1 MAEKDTSN
9 PGEGSPSRSETQNFA
24 VMFKSVMNEMKE
36 LKQTVASLLEPM
48 DDGEY
53 EDNAAESNE
62 LEAATPVGRKE
73 PNADETSK
81 TPVAT
86 ASSSKLLAEI
96 VQDLDIEEKTGN
108 DVDEGLVKLLSGL
121 LKDKLQEDKV
131 QTRIDKYPRPGN
143 VKGLRTPRVNRLIWN
158 QISPQACTSDSKSQ
172 KSQNALVASIVATIK
187 ATTLALESEDADAT
201 SQNKVIMSTLTDA
214 ITLAMQCFHDMNSSR
229 RQVMNK
235 DLHRNY
241 SALCNN
247 TTVPPTS
254 EYLFG
259 DLSKLTKDISDA
271 NKLARK
277 VRPQHVRGP
286 NRKFRKF

>member
-1 MAEKDTSN
+1 
-9 PGEGSPSRSETQNFA
+9 
-24 VMFKSVMNEMKE
+24 MNEMKE

-108 DVDEGLVKLLSGL
+108 DVDEGLVKLLNGL

-131 QTRIDKYPRPGN
+131 QTRIDKFP
-143 VKGLRTPRVNRLIWN
+143 
-158 QISPQACTSDSKSQ
+158 PQARTSDLKSQ
-172 KSQNALVASIVATIK
+172 KSRNTLIASIVACWRHK
-187 ATTLALESEDADAT
+187 
-201 SQNKVIMSTLTDA
+201 
-214 ITLAMQCFHDMNSSR
+214 
-229 RQVMNK
+229 
-235 DLHRNY
+235 
-241 SALCNN
+241 CNN
-247 TTVPPTS
+247 WS
-254 EYLFG
+254 
-259 DLSKLTKDISDA
+259 
-271 NKLARK
+271 
-277 VRPQHVRGP
+277 QM
-286 NRKFRKF
+286 

>member
-1 MAEKDTSN
+1 
-9 PGEGSPSRSETQNFA
+9 
-24 VMFKSVMNEMKE
+24 MNEMEE

-131 QTRIDKYPRPGN
+131 QTRIDKFP
-143 VKGLRTPRVNRLIWN
+143 
-158 QISPQACTSDSKSQ
+158 PQARTSDLKSQ
-172 KSQNALVASIVATIK
+172 KSRNTLIASIVACWRHK
-187 ATTLALESEDADAT
+187 
-201 SQNKVIMSTLTDA
+201 
-214 ITLAMQCFHDMNSSR
+214 
-229 RQVMNK
+229 
-235 DLHRNY
+235 
-241 SALCNN
+241 CNN
-247 TTVPPTS
+247 WS
-254 EYLFG
+254 
-259 DLSKLTKDISDA
+259 
-271 NKLARK
+271 
-277 VRPQHVRGP
+277 QM
-286 NRKFRKF
+286 

>member
-1 MAEKDTSN
+1 
-9 PGEGSPSRSETQNFA
+9 
-24 VMFKSVMNEMKE
+24 MNEMEE

-108 DVDEGLVKLLSGL
+108 DVDEGLVKLLNGL

-131 QTRIDKYPRPGN
+131 QTRIDKFP
-143 VKGLRTPRVNRLIWN
+143 
-158 QISPQACTSDSKSQ
+158 PQARTSDLKSQ
-172 KSQNALVASIVATIK
+172 KSRNTLIASIVACWRHK
-187 ATTLALESEDADAT
+187 
-201 SQNKVIMSTLTDA
+201 
-214 ITLAMQCFHDMNSSR
+214 
-229 RQVMNK
+229 
-235 DLHRNY
+235 
-241 SALCNN
+241 CNN
-247 TTVPPTS
+247 WS
-254 EYLFG
+254 
-259 DLSKLTKDISDA
+259 
-271 NKLARK
+271 
-277 VRPQHVRGP
+277 QM
-286 NRKFRKF
+286 

>member
-1 MAEKDTSN
+1 
-9 PGEGSPSRSETQNFA
+9 
-24 VMFKSVMNEMKE
+24 MNEMKE

-73 PNADETSK
+73 PNAGETSK

-131 QTRIDKYPRPGN
+131 QTRIDKFP
-143 VKGLRTPRVNRLIWN
+143 
-158 QISPQACTSDSKSQ
+158 PQARTSDLKSQ
-172 KSQNALVASIVATIK
+172 KSRNTLIASIVACWRHK
-187 ATTLALESEDADAT
+187 
-201 SQNKVIMSTLTDA
+201 
-214 ITLAMQCFHDMNSSR
+214 
-229 RQVMNK
+229 
-235 DLHRNY
+235 
-241 SALCNN
+241 CNN
-247 TTVPPTS
+247 WS
-254 EYLFG
+254 
-259 DLSKLTKDISDA
+259 
-271 NKLARK
+271 
-277 VRPQHVRGP
+277 QM
-286 NRKFRKF
+286 

>member
-1 MAEKDTSN
+1 MAEKDTSD
-9 PGEGSPSRSETQNFA
+9 PGEGLPSRSEAQNFA

-131 QTRIDKYPRPGN
+131 QTRIDKFP
-143 VKGLRTPRVNRLIWN
+143 
-158 QISPQACTSDSKSQ
+158 PQARTSDLKSQ
-172 KSQNALVASIVATIK
+172 KSRNTLIASIVACWRHK
-187 ATTLALESEDADAT
+187 
-201 SQNKVIMSTLTDA
+201 
-214 ITLAMQCFHDMNSSR
+214 
-229 RQVMNK
+229 
-235 DLHRNY
+235 
-241 SALCNN
+241 CNN
-247 TTVPPTS
+247 WS
-254 EYLFG
+254 
-259 DLSKLTKDISDA
+259 
-271 NKLARK
+271 
-277 VRPQHVRGP
+277 QM
-286 NRKFRKF
+286 